1 MTGSRKCLLNLFIG
15 RNFKFFVKKSI
26 HCRPYKPELR
36 NIATETNHLVNKS
49 YRAVYSNP
57 FTYWS
62 VDRQKVQQE
71 SKNRVNLTSI
81 PIFRINDYL
90 IVPFKNELKEYRIY
104 VFWILEVARKALEG
118 SKSDRKKLGINK
130 N

>member
-1 MTGSRKCLLNLFIG
+1 
-15 RNFKFFVKKSI
+15 
-26 HCRPYKPELR
+26 
-36 NIATETNHLVNKS
+36 
-49 YRAVYSNP
+49 
-57 FTYWS
+57 
-62 VDRQKVQQE
+62 
-71 SKNRVNLTSI
+71 VNLTSI